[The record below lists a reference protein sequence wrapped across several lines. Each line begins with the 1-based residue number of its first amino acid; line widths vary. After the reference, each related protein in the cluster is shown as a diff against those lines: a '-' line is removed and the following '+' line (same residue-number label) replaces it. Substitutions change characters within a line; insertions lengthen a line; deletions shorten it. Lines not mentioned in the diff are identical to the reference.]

1 MASDTLAPS
10 KTREKVAL
18 KPGFHLIDWMN
29 LMKRADVSGRK
40 GAPLRRISMKEVR
53 EHKSRYDCWTVYNK
67 KVYNITNYMDYHPG
81 NCFFASLAH
90 MRMFTSIH
98 FTFLHIDSNLRR
110 RSAKA
115 YAWSRKR
122 LYRYIQQIP
131 RVGKLRSDFVEVF
144 GGLFDRGRRDDR
156 RR

>member
-1 MASDTLAPS
+1 MLFSVLGGRRYRVMASDTLAPS

-81 NCFFASLAH
+81 NSFFASLAH
-90 MRMFTSIH
+90 AHVH
-98 FTFLHIDSNLRR
+98 FHSLHFPSHRFKSLQGECKSLCLEQEKIV
-110 RSAKA
+110 
-115 YAWSRKR
+115 
-122 LYRYIQQIP
+122 QIY
-131 RVGKLRSDFVEVF
+131 STDTT
-144 GGLFDRGRRDDR
+144 RG
-156 RR
+156 